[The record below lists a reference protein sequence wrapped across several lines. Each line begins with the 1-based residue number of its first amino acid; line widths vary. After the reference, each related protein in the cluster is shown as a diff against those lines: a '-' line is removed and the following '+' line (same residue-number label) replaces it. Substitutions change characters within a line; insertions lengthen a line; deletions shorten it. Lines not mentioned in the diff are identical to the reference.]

1 MAKSEV
7 IENQYKEL
15 IEKIA
20 DILGLG
26 APRVSGEDL
35 MMCCP
40 FHKESNPSF
49 GINMN
54 TGAYNCFACGAK
66 GHIKNFSNA
75 LRSHIVAEHIDNVRE
90 FEVLAQVDT
99 ESYAVKP
106 SGNEIGKIRNRIS
119 NQSLQK
125 YTVDDLI
132 TLIVNGRTMSP
143 SGAKSNKQWQ
153 MQQMIMLDFDF
164 DIMYEGT
171 TRNDVIKYAKEIG
184 LEPTFSYY
192 TYSST
197 ANVPRFRFIY
207 CFDEP
212 ITDSSTIKAIINNM
226 FDKFKTYAVD
236 EQCSDYCRMF
246 YGTVND
252 DVYVSNLIY
261 STRFTTKQ
269 LSNIDDLFAESISS
283 SDDEFFIRG
292 KFQHHLL
299 GKYMIDKFHIIRL
312 NKNQLH
318 FYEDGIYLSNNEEHI
333 IEDEITSIIPNL
345 YNKQIE
351 EVLGYLSRNKKIK
364 AVESEYNFIAFK
376 NGILNIITTEFMP
389 FTPDIVITSRVNA
402 EYVPYDS
409 SMTNPTVDK
418 YFDDV
423 TCHDKELEIFLYAI
437 IIYCLCRTNMFH
449 LSFIMKR
456 WRWKWKEYLF

>member
-1 MAKSEV
+1 MEKSRDED
-7 IENQYKEL
+7 NQYKGI
-15 IEKIA
+15 IENIA
-20 DILGLG
+20 HTLGLDV
-26 APRVSGEDL
+26 PRVSGESL
-35 MMCCP
+35 QMCCP

-49 GINMN
+49 GINMT
-54 TGAYNCFACGAK
+54 TGAYHCFACGSK

-75 LRSHIVAEHIDNVRE
+75 LRSHIVAEHIDNIRE

-106 SGNEIGKIRNRIS
+106 SRYEFGTINDRIS
-119 NQSLQK
+119 MQPFKK
-125 YTVDDLI
+125 YTVDDLM
-132 TLIVNGRTMSP
+132 TLLINGRTVSP
-143 SGAKSNKQWQ
+143 SGAKENNQWK

-164 DIMYEGT
+164 DNMYQGT
-171 TRNDVIKYAKEIG
+171 TRDDVIQYAKRIG

-197 ANVPRFRFIY
+197 DDVPRFRFVY
-207 CFDEP
+207 CFKEP
-212 ITDSSTIKAIINNM
+212 ITDGATMKAIISNM
-226 FDKFKTYAVD
+226 FNKFETYAVD
-236 EQCSDYCRMF
+236 EQCSDFRRMF
-246 YGTVND
+246 AGTVFK

-261 STRFTTKQ
+261 STRFTSEQ
-269 LSNIDDLFAESISS
+269 LSKIDDLFADNISS
-283 SDDEFFIRG
+283 NDDVFRVGG
-292 KFQHHLL
+292 KFKHYLFGQ
-299 GKYMIDKFHIIRL
+299 YMIDKYHIVRL

-318 FYEDGIYLSNNEEHI
+318 LYQDGIYLNNNEEHI
-333 IEDEITSIIPNL
+333 IEDICQDTVDEL
-345 YNKQIE
+345 FNKNVD
-351 EVLGYLSRNKKIK
+351 EVMGYISRKSKKTI
-364 AVESEYNFIAFK
+364 ESEYNFIAFK
-376 NGILNIITTEFMP
+376 NGILNIITMEFIP

-402 EYVPYDS
+402 EYAPYDS

-423 TCHDKELEIFLYAI
+423 TCHDMELEIFLYAI

>member
-1 MAKSEV
+1 MEKSEV

-26 APRVSGEDL
+26 VPRVSGESL
-35 MMCCP
+35 QMCCP
-40 FHKESNPSF
+40 FHKENNPSF

-54 TGAYNCFACGAK
+54 TGAYHCFACGAK
-66 GHIKNFSNA
+66 GHIKNFSNS
-75 LRSHIVAEHIDNVRE
+75 LRSYIVAEHIDNVRE

-106 SGNEIGKIRNRIS
+106 SGYEFGIINNRIS
-119 NQSLQK
+119 MQPFKK

-132 TLIVNGRTMSP
+132 TLLINGRTVSP
-143 SGAKSNKQWQ
+143 SGAKTNNQWK
-153 MQQMIMLDFDF
+153 MQQIIMLDFDF
-164 DIMYEGT
+164 DTMYQGT
-171 TRNDVIKYAKEIG
+171 TRDDVIKYAKEIG

-197 ANVPRFRFIY
+197 ENIPRFRFAY
-207 CFDEP
+207 CFKEP
-212 ITDSSTIKAIINNM
+212 ITDDATMKAIIANM
-226 FDKFKTYAVD
+226 FNKFETYAVD
-236 EQCSDYCRMF
+236 EQCSDFRRMF
-246 YGTVND
+246 AGTVFK

-261 STRFTTKQ
+261 STRFTTEQ
-269 LSNIDDLFAESISS
+269 LNSIGNLFIESSS
-283 SDDEFFIRG
+283 ASDDEFFIRG

-299 GKYMIDKFHIIRL
+299 GQYMIDKFHIVRL

-318 FYEDGIYLSNNEEHI
+318 FYEDGIYLNNNEEHI
-333 IEDEITSIIPNL
+333 IEDEITSIIPSL

-351 EVLGYLSRNKKIK
+351 EVLGYLSRNNKIK

-376 NGILNIITTEFMP
+376 NGILNIITMEFMP
-389 FTPDIVITSRVNA
+389 FTPDIVITCRVNA

-409 SMTNPTVDK
+409 SMNNPTVDK

-449 LSFIMKR
+449 LCFIMKR
-456 WRWKWKEYLF
+456 WRWKRKEYLF